1 VNHTVECSEE
11 ETFGDG
17 LQKKAE
23 GQQYANFRDSQIF
36 PTFASL
42 PEDYS
47 IDLTFYNTINGFIF
61 IPRKHWCFLA
71 EIVEVE
77 LFLRLRLTVR
87 DKAGV
92 MVPIAFYT
100 EGRGSEFALSRL
112 QPGHTI
118 AILYAHQHDFL
129 DLTTGIRQEECCE
142 VKILP
147 LALAELLKLNDR
159 VRQYSTELEGKRTC
173 HGCNK
178 KSTSLQKCGKCLLFW

>member
-1 VNHTVECSEE
+1 VEEK
-11 ETFGDG
+11 FGDG

-23 GQQYANFRDSQIF
+23 GQQYANFRDNRIF
-36 PTFASL
+36 PMFASL

-47 IDLTFYNTINGFIF
+47 IDLTFYNIIDGLNF

-71 EIVEVE
+71 EIVEIQ

-100 EGRGSEFALSRL
+100 EGRGLEFALSQLR
-112 QPGHTI
+112 PGHTI
-118 AILYAHQHDFL
+118 AILYAHQHGFL

-147 LALAELLKLNDR
+147 LALAELLQLNDR

-178 KSTSLQKCGKCLLFW
+178 KKRIFTEVRKMLAVLVL